1 MKKHLTTLYKGIET
15 ILFIA
20 AIGFGV
26 WILSLG
32 VRMLYA
38 VWSGL
43 IG

>member
-1 MKKHLTTLYKGIET
+1 MRKQLTILYKVIET
-15 ILFIA
+15 LLFIA

>member
-1 MKKHLTTLYKGIET
+1 MKNHWISFYKWIET
-15 ILFIA
+15 ILYIA
-20 AIGFGV
+20 AIGFGL
-26 WILSLG
+26 WMLSLG

>member
-1 MKKHLTTLYKGIET
+1 MKKQLTTLYKWIET
-15 ILFIA
+15 ILYIA
-20 AIGFGV
+20 AIAFGV

-38 VWSGL
+38 VWSGI

>member
-1 MKKHLTTLYKGIET
+1 MKKQLTTLYKWIET
-15 ILFIA
+15 LLYIA

-38 VWSGL
+38 VWSGI